1 MPFLSSSQRANPS
14 QKNDGKPLPLPPV
27 ENMHKARKEK
37 RRRPQQPPPPVEDDR
52 DDASGSSS
60 GGGGSIMRRM
70 SSMFRPKR
78 KPPPP
83 PSSLNSNGAQS
94 GSVSSRSHNAIGT
107 MYIASDLYRSPGGS
121 IESDYDE
128 SEDDI
133 RRPSGLGSA
142 VSLTLPPSPSLLKQ
156 PEVNGF
162 DKATNT
168 GASSDGIYTRSRAIS
183 SPNLLR
189 SLSQKAKNKLRRRS
203 VGGRK
208 SIAHNTIVP
217 ELPPTPSPPL
227 PPQAVTKPTRSFEF
241 PVEVLDLVFSHLP
254 RKAVVSLCPLSRA
267 FCSAGRVN
275 LYYKL
280 ELDTLSPLQLQ
291 KILAL
296 LASRKDLTDLVQEC
310 VCQTWPSFLSPPSP
324 PKPRNDD
331 DDDEDDDGPVYTY
344 EDPRE
349 EDELKNRLLAATF
362 TLALQRMSNLV
373 KLTLPN
379 FDQSL
384 LAQHTAFGLR
394 SLTLMSTKMSG
405 DEMSA
410 LFTWLDGQINVSELK
425 FPKLDDSTNEAPNQP
440 QDATPPIHQ
449 HQPRNS
455 VHLLQVPLNG
465 GGSSTSRP
473 MTTTTTTP
481 LSPYFPD
488 SRPISPVNPAVRQS
502 LLGSPTLL
510 PSLTTLHATP
520 AILAL
525 LQPSFAP
532 HATEFSAASSAI
544 SLPNTNTG
552 HPSSRRLQ
560 NVYLNIS
567 TTLYT
572 GLRPNTVMASLR
584 GSVTKLG
591 VRFGENVDKRTV
603 EKVLGAVAAILGS
616 GAPEDYSNNKNDGSG
631 LDLEKEGGGWRGLE
645 ELEVSFR
652 TKVALMPGMEETL
665 YKSLQ
670 TTLPRYAHLRK
681 LSLNFPSSSSPRKN
695 SASFLLTPP
704 IPPPME
710 LEVALKGDT
719 VFRFPAPPPS
729 PLPSPSSVAGQ
740 GAAQQQARYLSSYPI
755 QPIAAGASTA
765 VYPSFDTIRGTSTT
779 KRMSLFNINGVQ
791 DEKVP
796 RVVEG
801 TWNQEQ
807 EQFEQEGGLSTKDKA
822 RLEITSGNSGSRT
835 VPFVC
840 VFVVCLRLR
849 SSECVSFRLCT
860 SECGCKPTSKL
871 SVPKTSVAIS
881 PIRLLPLLLPF
892 YPFSIT
898 VSVDEPPSASVLTPP
913 KPSTEQ
919 FACPTVPS
927 GPSYSSFELETPPY
941 KHLQSESQ
949 IFPTP
954 SIASLIPTPTFAASP
969 STSASSERDSPNS
982 ESEVDTRAECCRKQ
996 QLE

>member
-1 MPFLSSSQRANPS
+1 MF
-14 QKNDGKPLPLPPV
+14 V
-27 ENMHKARKEK
+27 
-37 RRRPQQPPPPVEDDR
+37 
-52 DDASGSSS
+52 ASG
-60 GGGGSIMRRM
+60 
-70 SSMFRPKR
+70 
-78 KPPPP
+78 
-83 PSSLNSNGAQS
+83 
-94 GSVSSRSHNAIGT
+94 
-107 MYIASDLYRSPGGS
+107 LYRSPGGS

-128 SEDDI
+128 SEDNI

-142 VSLTLPPSPSLLKQ
+142 VSLTLPSIPITPT
-156 PEVNGF
+156 P
-162 DKATNT
+162 
-168 GASSDGIYTRSRAIS
+168 TRTQRDR
-183 SPNLLR
+183 PGY
-189 SLSQKAKNKLRRRS
+189 QRRT
-203 VGGRK
+203 V
-208 SIAHNTIVP
+208 VP
-217 ELPPTPSPPL
+217 ELPPL
-227 PPQAVTKPTRSFEF
+227 PPSTVVKTARTFDF

-254 RKAVVSLCPLSRA
+254 RKAVVPLCPLSRA

-291 KILAL
+291 KLLAL

-310 VCQTWPSFLSPPSP
+310 MCQMWPSFLSPPSS
-324 PKPRNDD
+324 PKPKKEDEDD
-331 DDDEDDDGPVYTY
+331 DDDDDDGPVYTY
-344 EDPRE
+344 EDSWE

-394 SLTLMSTKMSG
+394 SLTLMSAKMSG

-425 FPKLDDSTNEAPNQP
+425 FPKLDDSTNEVPNQP
-440 QDATPPIHQ
+440 QDSTPPIHQ
-449 HQPRNS
+449 HQPQNS

-465 GGSSTSRP
+465 SSSSSSSWP
-473 MTTTTTTP
+473 MVATTTP

-525 LQPSFAP
+525 LQPSSAP
-532 HATEFSAASSAI
+532 LATEFSAASSAI
-544 SLPNTNTG
+544 SLPNTNTTTT
-552 HPSSRRLQ
+552 HSARRLQ

-603 EKVLGAVAAILGS
+603 EKVLGAIAAILGS
-616 GAPEDYSNNKNDGSG
+616 GAPEDNSNNKSTGNG
-631 LDLEKEGGGWRGLE
+631 LDAEKGGEGGGWRGLE

-670 TTLPRYAHLRK
+670 TTLPRYTHLRK
-681 LSLNFPSSSSPRKN
+681 LSLNFPSSSSPRKS

-704 IPPPME
+704 IAPPME

-729 PLPSPSSVAGQ
+729 RLPSPSSVTGQ
-740 GAAQQQARYLSSYPI
+740 AATQQQARYLKGLYPI

-779 KRMSLFNINGVQ
+779 KRMSLFNVNGGS
-791 DEKVP
+791 DKVP

-801 TWNQEQ
+801 TWGEEQ
-807 EQFEQEGGLSTKDKA
+807 EQPEHEGGLSAKDKA
-822 RLEITSGNSGSRT
+822 RLEMWTKQCPSLRVIVLPGG
-835 VPFVC
+835 
-840 VFVVCLRLR
+840 VVWEAPC
-849 SSECVSFRLCT
+849 SSECICFCHCT
-860 SECGCKPTSKL
+860 SKRGCKPASEF
-871 SVPKTSVAIS
+871 SIPETSVAIS
-881 PIRLLPLLLPF
+881 PIRVIFLLPF
-892 YPFSIT
+892 DLLSVT
-898 VSVDEPPSASVLTPP
+898 VSVDEPPSAPVLAPP
-913 KPSTEQ
+913 KPGTEQ
-919 FACPTVPS
+919 LACPTIPS
-927 GPSYSSFELETPPY
+927 G
-941 KHLQSESQ
+941 SQ
-949 IFPTP
+949 
-954 SIASLIPTPTFAASP
+954 L
-969 STSASSERDSPNS
+969 
-982 ESEVDTRAECCRKQ
+982 
-996 QLE
+996 